1 MSNCSIQV
9 PLTSPAPSRPARGFR
24 SLLFLRGSRTGELDE
39 VAGDWGDLAIR
50 LCRERWAVVVTGRVT
65 VDTSPRLRSVL
76 LEMLHRK
83 DRRPV
88 LHIDLSGVSYLDMSG
103 LATLLEALK
112 AAHQRA
118 VSLRVT
124 GINGQSR
131 MLAEVAE
138 LDEIFR
144 LSGSEVEFR

>member
-1 MSNCSIQV
+1 M
-9 PLTSPAPSRPARGFR
+9 
-24 SLLFLRGSRTGELDE
+24 LFLRKSRVGDLDE
-39 VAGDWGDLAIR
+39 LAGNWGDLAIR
-50 LCRERWAVVVTGRVT
+50 VCRERWAVVVTGRVT

-83 DRRPV
+83 DCRPV
-88 LHIDLSGVSYLDMSG
+88 LNVDLSGVSYLDMSG

-118 VSLRVT
+118 VRLRVM
-124 GINGQSR
+124 GIKGQSR

-144 LSGSEVEFR
+144 LTGCEVEFR

>member
-1 MSNCSIQV
+1 M
-9 PLTSPAPSRPARGFR
+9 LLLRRRRARD
-24 SLLFLRGSRTGELDE
+24 LDE
-39 VAGDWGDLAIR
+39 LAGDWGDLAIR
-50 LCRERWAVVVTGRVT
+50 VCRERWAVVVAGRVT

-76 LEMLHRK
+76 LEMLRRK
-83 DRRPV
+83 DCRPV
-88 LHIDLSGVSYLDMSG
+88 LNIDLSAVSYLDMSG

-118 VSLRVT
+118 GRIRVV
-124 GINGQSR
+124 GINGQTR

-144 LSGSEVEFR
+144 LAGSEVEFR